1 MGYVVNSRRKR
12 LRHKRD
18 GLDNIRAV
26 PANVARRV
34 LSAFRQTP
42 TVSPE
47 KLGLDRLPK
56 RRPA

>member
-12 LRHKRD
+12 LRRKAD

-34 LSAFRQTP
+34 LAQFRQMAC
-42 TVSPE
+42 VSQE
-47 KLGLDRLPK
+47 MVGGNRYAK